1 METRA
6 VVYKAQFGP
15 RFRVCRDCFD
25 SLSDGRSYE
34 RCEGAGKTAP
44 RWDASSRTTEI
55 EFVQWDLSC
64 SELQEIQ
71 KQASLTLFIWP
82 L

>member
-6 VVYKAQFGP
+6 DVYKALFGP
-15 RFRVCRDCFD
+15 RLQVCRDCFD
-25 SLSDGRSYE
+25 SLSDRRSYE
-34 RCEGAGKTAP
+34 RCEGAGKTVVSWACELIQP
-44 RWDASSRTTEI
+44 KLV
-55 EFVQWDLSC
+55 FGDLSC

-71 KQASLTLFIWP
+71 KQALLISFLLP

>member
-6 VVYKAQFGP
+6 SVYKALFWP

-34 RCEGAGKTAP
+34 RCEGAGE
-44 RWDASSRTTEI
+44 D
-55 EFVQWDLSC
+55 C
-64 SELQEIQ
+64 SEMGMCAHVQPELC
-71 KQASLTLFIWP
+71 KCNGNSAVLSFRKYGNRLL
-82 L
+82 